1 MKKAIGQLAMLA
13 AGIAAYIFGKGVEG
27 TLLNGALLVFGF
39 VLLIKGADWFVE
51 SASKIADK
59 LGIPQLIIGLTIVA
73 FGTSAPEAAVS
84 ITAAIGGE
92 SVDIAIGNVLGSNI
106 MNVLLI
112 LGLASI
118 ICPLAVQ
125 KQTRRFEIP
134 FVIFIT
140 GLTLVL
146 GYMDGNIGRVDGI
159 ILFALMLCF
168 LGYLLIS
175 AKKGTA
181 SVEEGEGADEN
192 DKMGLLVLLVLIGG
206 ALIVV
211 GSNVTVTSAVVL
223 ARTFGMSERLVG
235 LTIIAF
241 GTSLP
246 ELITSC
252 MAAAKKKA
260 DIAVGNIVGSNIFN
274 LLFVMAITAIITPLP
289 YGVTFGGAITSGFL
303 IDNIAAIF
311 AVVLLLICVINK
323 NKKLMRWGGLLML
336 ISYAGYFVYLIK

>member
-118 ICPLAVQ
+118 ICPLRRLILSIP
-125 KQTRRFEIP
+125 TRWSDVVNR
-134 FVIFIT
+134 
-140 GLTLVL
+140 LVCQ
-146 GYMDGNIGRVDGI
+146 
-159 ILFALMLCF
+159 F
-168 LGYLLIS
+168 
-175 AKKGTA
+175 AKK
-181 SVEEGEGADEN
+181 SLE
-192 DKMGLLVLLVLIGG
+192 
-206 ALIVV
+206 
-211 GSNVTVTSAVVL
+211 
-223 ARTFGMSERLVG
+223 
-235 LTIIAF
+235 
-241 GTSLP
+241 TSL
-246 ELITSC
+246 SQ
-252 MAAAKKKA
+252 
-260 DIAVGNIVGSNIFN
+260 GSF
-274 LLFVMAITAIITPLP
+274 
-289 YGVTFGGAITSGFL
+289 
-303 IDNIAAIF
+303 
-311 AVVLLLICVINK
+311 C
-323 NKKLMRWGGLLML
+323 
-336 ISYAGYFVYLIK
+336 